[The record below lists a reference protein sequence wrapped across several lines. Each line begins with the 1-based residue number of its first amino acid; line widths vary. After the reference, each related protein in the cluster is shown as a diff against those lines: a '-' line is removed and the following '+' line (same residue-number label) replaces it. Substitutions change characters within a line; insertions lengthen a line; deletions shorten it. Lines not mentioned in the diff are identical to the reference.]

1 MKYPILIT
9 GANERIGFS
18 LAEALFEDGY
28 SIVAVYR
35 REPGRLAELPGAHLI
50 QADLETAEGRAKV
63 VAEVRERYTAL
74 RGVIHNASLW
84 LGDEPGALLR
94 MMELHVSAPYELNM
108 GLAELLRLY
117 EFKADIIHVTDDSAL
132 RGSARHVG
140 YVATKAALSNLTL
153 SFAKLL
159 PDVAVNSVAPGFL
172 LAPPGSSAEYV
183 ESAKAKAVIQ
193 AQPGAEPV
201 LQAVRFL
208 LASRY
213 CTGTTVVVNGG
224 RHLK

>member
-1 MKYPILIT
+1 MKSPILIT
-9 GANERIGFS
+9 GANDRIGFS

-28 SIVAVYR
+28 PIVAVYR
-35 REPGRLAELPGAHLI
+35 RSPGRLVSLPTAHLI
-50 QADLETAEGRAKV
+50 QADLETPEGRAKV
-63 VAEVRERYTAL
+63 ISEVLERHQSL
-74 RGVIHNASLW
+74 RGIIHNASLW
-84 LGDEPGALLR
+84 LGDEPGALQR
-94 MMELHVSAPYELNM
+94 MNELHVSAPFELNM
-108 GLAELLRLY
+108 GLAELLKRY
-117 EFKADIIHVTDDSAL
+117 EHKADIIHVTDDSAL

-159 PDVAVNSVAPGFL
+159 PEVAVNSVAPGFL

-183 ESAKAKAVIQ
+183 ESAKAKAIIQ
-193 AQPGAEPV
+193 AEPGAEPV
-201 LQAVRFL
+201 IQAVRFL

-213 CTGTTVVVNGG
+213 STGTTVVVNGG